1 MDLNFSD
8 ILDMQRRLQKKY
20 EGIWADVTPENGA
33 AHLLW
38 GICEMGEVGD
48 IIKKKGNDAIMND
61 PDVRASFTEEFADVL
76 MYLGDLML
84 CYDVSADELAKAF
97 TKKHEYNMRREY
109 KGVTH
114 FEQKADEG
122 RG

>member
-1 MDLNFSD
+1 MDLKFSD

-20 EGIWADVTPENGA
+20 EGIWEDATPEHGA
-33 AHLLW
+33 SHLLW
-38 GICEMGEVGD
+38 GMCEMGEVAD

-61 PDVRASFTEEFADVL
+61 PYVRASFTEEFADVL

-84 CYDVSADELAKAF
+84 CYNVSADEICEAF
-97 TKKHEYNMRREY
+97 IKKHEYNMRREY

-114 FEQKADEG
+114 FEQKADAG
-122 RG
+122 KK